1 MLHKII
7 VWQCKYCKD
16 IIMSDSREHHQMDQ
30 CKCGKCAVD
39 LESYGCRT
47 SFPETESKGIKFL
60 YEKRWNY
67 EQVI

>member
-1 MLHKII
+1 
-7 VWQCKYCKD
+7 
-16 IIMSDSREHHQMDQ
+16 MSDSREHHLMNQ

-47 SFPETESKGIKFL
+47 AFPDTERKGIKFL

-67 EQVI
+67 GR